1 MKILAYFKHL
11 VGLIIARLRIIGML
25 FKEFKLLIKRRKT
38 PLLALSLP
46 LLLLIIYSAATAAIS
61 NPQSFISAGV
71 CSNDPRAAEIINL
84 VEGNFEIHRV
94 MSDDCISQL
103 INKVRSGEYLIGF
116 VIPDD
121 FSATLSQG
129 EQAMITYYVDES
141 NPVTASMSSLALE
154 QAFSSYSRSVV
165 SSTEQELE
173 RVSSEARDKLQSA
186 LLILNATREVISDN
200 KALLGITFNLM
211 NDYLDNAISELTSY
225 DEELAF
231 VENLDVNFLTKPVVF
246 GKGEVYSGV
255 NASSFNFATIFCIV
269 SLFTLLL
276 LASTGIIFDKKTNYL
291 LRIKATGT
299 FLPTY
304 LLSKVIFYL
313 AVSLAQFFLV
323 MLLMMVQ
330 GAVYNF
336 NFLTLMAAFTV
347 ITTLN
352 TSIGLLIGSIS
363 ENENVAILFSLTL
376 SLPFLFLSGSFFPL
390 EFMPVY
396 IKWIARVVPLYSE
409 INLLKQVSVLGLPMS
424 LAEPML
430 IELGLISL
438 VLLVIN
444 YLIIKYK

>member
-1 MKILAYFKHL
+1 ML
-11 VGLIIARLRIIGML
+11 ARLRIIGML
-25 FKEFKLLIKRRKT
+25 FKEFKLLVRRRKT
-38 PLLALSLP
+38 PVLALTLP

-61 NPQSFISAGV
+61 NPQSFITAGV
-71 CSNDPRAAEIINL
+71 CSNDPQANEIINL
-84 VEGNFEIHRV
+84 VEGNFEIFRLTG
-94 MSDDCISQL
+94 DDCISEL
-103 INKVRSGEYLIGF
+103 INKVRSGEFLIGF

-121 FSATLSQG
+121 FSATLGSG
-129 EQAMITYYVDES
+129 KQAMITYYVDDS

-154 QAFSSYSRSVV
+154 RGFNSYSRSVV
-165 SSTEQELE
+165 TSTEQELE
-173 RVSSEARDKLQSA
+173 RVSGEARDKLQSA
-186 LLILNATREVISDN
+186 LLILNSTRQVIQDN

-211 NDYLDNAISELTSY
+211 NDYLDNAINELTSY

-231 VENLDVNFLTKPVVF
+231 VEDLDVGFLTNPVIF

-255 NASSFNFATIFCIV
+255 NTSSFNFATIFCIV

-304 LLSKVIFYL
+304 LLSKVVFYL
-313 AVSLAQFFLV
+313 AISLAQFFLV
-323 MLLMMVQ
+323 MLLMMFQ

-336 NFLTLMAAFTV
+336 NIPTLLASFAV
-347 ITTLN
+347 VTTLN
-352 TSIGLLIGSIS
+352 TSIGLFIGSIS

-376 SLPFLFLSGSFFPL
+376 SLPFLFLSGAFFPL

-396 IKWIARVVPLYSE
+396 IKWIARVVPLYTE

-430 IELGLISL
+430 IELGVISL

-444 YLIIKYK
+444 YLVIKYK